1 MTSPPPGG
9 RPGRNRVRT
18 EGRIRAGTPQNGK
31 PCPPPRKRP
40 WGGAS
45 PAAAAVLVMLLATA
59 PATAPADPVQRLREA
74 LPAQAGRCESN
85 PGGIG
90 SKGPEGAQCLLGN
103 GLNLLLDEAMGLA
116 NGYGQEAFG
125 QRFRMVGTPAFSA
138 VPGGV
143 RLAGDI
149 DVLIPFAGGG
159 PGGTGTPAGSAL
171 FLQQGVSR
179 WRDGHGS
186 PRDDFRLGLVY
197 RFRLPGGP
205 DADILGLSLLQLHN
219 AERQH
224 EVLVPGIDYSG
235 RWGSGSL
242 RHFLP
247 VTGWR
252 PVRPG
257 HEERA
262 LAGTEFEARLDLT
275 TTLRVNATGY
285 RWESGDGAG
294 QWNDGVRLG
303 FGWRPHPWLHLAAA
317 YDRGGEGEGRGSFHV
332 GFRRPLG
339 KIPRPPGWAGLG
351 LAAGGSVPGDSELWR
366 PVEGAGRIRVGA
378 RTAVSGLVG
387 DAEIRFLEDT
397 VGSGDTVQLEV
408 VLASAAPQ
416 DIRVEVRLVPGSG
429 DNPAVPGEDFVDMP
443 VELTIPRGAT
453 SGRVSI
459 RLLRNDNQQENRSL
473 GATATL
479 AS

>member
-1 MTSPPPGG
+1 M
-9 RPGRNRVRT
+9 
-18 EGRIRAGTPQNGK
+18 
-31 PCPPPRKRP
+31 
-40 WGGAS
+40 
-45 PAAAAVLVMLLATA
+45 PA
-59 PATAPADPVQRLREA
+59 E
-74 LPAQAGRCESN
+74 AGRCASA
-85 PGGIG
+85 PGGIR
-90 SKGPEGAQCLLGN
+90 SEGPESARCLLGS

-116 NGYGQEAFG
+116 RGYGQEAFG
-125 QRFRMVGTPAFSA
+125 PRFRVVGTPAFSA

-143 RLAGDI
+143 RLAGDV
-149 DVLIPFAGGG
+149 DVLIPFAGGE
-159 PGGTGTPAGSAL
+159 PGGTGTPTGSAL

-179 WRDGHGS
+179 WRDGHDS
-186 PRDDFRLGLVY
+186 LRNDFRLGLVY
-197 RFRLPGGP
+197 RFRLPGGLDEPYGP
-205 DADILGLSLLQLHN
+205 DGDILGLSLLRLHN

-262 LAGTEFEARLDLT
+262 LAGTEFEARLDIT

-285 RWESGDGAG
+285 RRESGDRAG
-294 QWNDGVRLG
+294 QWIDGVRLG

-317 YDRGGEGEGRGSFHV
+317 YDRGGEDGGKGSFHV
-332 GFRRPLG
+332 GFRMPLG
-339 KIPRPPGWAGLG
+339 KIPHPPRWEGLG
-351 LAAGGSVPGDSELWR
+351 LAAGGSVPGDRELWR
-366 PVEGAGRIRVGA
+366 PVQGAGRIRVGT
-378 RTAVSGLVG
+378 RTDVSGLVG

-408 VLASAAPQ
+408 VLASAASQ

-429 DNPAVPGEDFVDMP
+429 DHPAVPGEDFVDLP

-459 RLLRNDNQQENRSL
+459 RLLRNDGQQESRSL